1 MRLIVNGEAR
11 DSQARNLAELWQ
23 AEAEALAADGP
34 QGFAIAV
41 NGEVT
46 PRAEWAQTG
55 LSDGD
60 RVEIV
65 RAMRG
70 G

>member
-11 DSQARNLAELWQ
+11 ESAARNLAELWQ
-23 AEAEALAADGP
+23 AEADALDLDGP
-34 QGFAIAV
+34 QGFAIAL
-41 NGEVT
+41 NGEIA
-46 PRAEWAQTG
+46 PRAKWQATS

>member
-11 DSQARNLAELWQ
+11 ETPARTLAELWQ
-23 AEAEALAADGP
+23 AEAAALEVDGP

-41 NGEVT
+41 NGEVA
-46 PRAEWAQTG
+46 PRPEWEATA
-55 LSDGD
+55 LREGD